1 MLSNLKIGKKITS
14 AFAGLKISV
23 SFVDVTSEAK
33 IGNFAD
39 LSRSNKDI
47 PCGQVAVDQLNKRSK
62 LDFFFFF
69 FFQCYYDGDMMNLH
83 FGEVGTGLSDLPGE

>member
-62 LDFFFFF
+62 
-69 FFQCYYDGDMMNLH
+69 
-83 FGEVGTGLSDLPGE
+83 

>member
-1 MLSNLKIGKKITS
+1 MCHLKIGTKLTS
-14 AFAGLKISV
+14 AFAGFKISV

-47 PCGQVAVDQLNKRSK
+47 PCGQVAVDQLNKRRK
-62 LDFFFFF
+62 LDFFK
-69 FFQCYYDGDMMNLH
+69 M
-83 FGEVGTGLSDLPGE
+83 